1 MASDIVRGSGSFAGA
16 SVSSTGRSVLTR
28 EDGWVESSS
37 EVVEV
42 SESERIEG
50 EREGSGEDA
59 EVSESECWGFDS
71 VEGVVKRKGPFV
83 RRRRAMIDD
92 LWREDIITSPRPAD
106 AYYGVLESL
115 LSGEFN
121 RNVYSR

>member
-16 SVSSTGRSVLTR
+16 SVSSTGRSAVLTR
-28 EDGWVESSS
+28 GDGCVESSS

-42 SESERIEG
+42 SESERIDG
-50 EREGSGEDA
+50 DREGSREDA

-92 LWREDIITSPRPAD
+92 LWREGILIGVHVPAD
-106 AYYGVLESL
+106 VYDRVLEFVV
-115 LSGEFN
+115 GGVFN
-121 RNVYSR
+121 TSR

>member
-1 MASDIVRGSGSFAGA
+1 MAPDIVRGSGSFAGA

-28 EDGWVESSS
+28 GEGWVESSS

-92 LWREDIITSPRPAD
+92 LWREDIITLAQ
-106 AYYGVLESL
+106 VLQT
-115 LSGEFN
+115 FKTQN
-121 RNVYSR
+121 RFMC